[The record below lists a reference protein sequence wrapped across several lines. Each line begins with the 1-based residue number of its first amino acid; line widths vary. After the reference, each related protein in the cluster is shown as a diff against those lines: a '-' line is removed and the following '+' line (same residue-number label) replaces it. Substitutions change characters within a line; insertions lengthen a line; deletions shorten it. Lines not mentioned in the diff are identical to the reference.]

1 VVRLVKFGEFRKGME
16 GLFNMIKVL
25 IYSTYYSHPK
35 PHLAFNI
42 PVNPDV
48 YPSGINIPK
57 HFTIILYSKGKE
69 LPQED
74 VFATF
79 WRSLESII

>member
-1 VVRLVKFGEFRKGME
+1 MQVSRVFETPSFHNL
-16 GLFNMIKVL
+16 L
-25 IYSTYYSHPK
+25 IPHPK
-35 PHLAFNI
+35 PHLTCNI

-48 YPSGINIPK
+48 YPSGINVPE
-57 HFTIILYSKGKE
+57 HFTVVIYSKGKE